1 MTTETRRAPSINTEK
16 AKYIGILEFQD
27 AQGDWHDFEILETRR
42 CLVFGGACNLGFL
55 QSGFIVR
62 ESHESLEET
71 LQELLSD
78 LQVYYDD
85 GPEYVSRITCNE
97 RM

>member
-1 MTTETRRAPSINTEK
+1 M
-16 AKYIGILEFQD
+16 EFQD
-27 AQGDWHDFEILETRR
+27 AQGDWHDFQIMETRR

-62 ESHESLEET
+62 ESHESLEKT
-71 LQELLSD
+71 LQELLCD
-78 LQVYYDD
+78 LQAHYNA
-85 GPEYVSRITCNE
+85 GPEYVARITCNE

>member
-1 MTTETRRAPSINTEK
+1 MTAKTRRAPSINTEK
-16 AKYIGILEFQD
+16 AKHIGIIEFQD
-27 AQGDWHDFEILETRR
+27 ERGDWHDFEIMETRR

-62 ESHESLEET
+62 EDHETLEAT
-71 LQELLSD
+71 LQELLCD
-78 LQVYYDD
+78 LQVYYDN
-85 GPEYVSRITCNE
+85 GPGYVARIMCNE